1 MDTSSKPLTVMI
13 EKHVPFLAGILEP
26 YANVLYPDT
35 DEITPELL
43 KNVNAMIIRSRTKCN
58 ESLLA
63 DSKCSLIVTATA
75 GTDHIDKEW
84 CSRRGIGVV
93 NCPGSNA
100 PAVAQYVLSSIVR
113 LSNRPLEEYT
123 IGIVGVGNI
132 GGIVER
138 WCRALGMTVLICDPP
153 RQRAEEDRPHYK
165 PCDASAGKSSRW
177 STIDEIAAKSDI
189 ITFHTPLNPAGH
201 PDRTYHLADENFFAS
216 CRRRPVII
224 NASRG
229 AVVDNQALKQALK
242 DGLVSVAALD
252 VWENEPDI
260 DRDLLQL
267 AAIATTHIAGYS
279 HEGKVRASQMALDAV
294 TTFFYLPRLS
304 LQAASAKACAKT
316 VSPLGVMRSY
326 DPMPMTAELKARP
339 EDFEKIRNTYPFRN
353 EAPEGEP
360 AR

>member
-1 MDTSSKPLTVMI
+1 METSSKPLTVMI
-13 EKHVPFLAGILEP
+13 EKHVPFLAGVLEP

-43 KNVNAMIIRSRTKCN
+43 KNVNAMIVRSRTKCN
-58 ESLLA
+58 EALLA
-63 DSKCSLIVTATA
+63 NSKCSLIVTATA

-84 CSRRGIGVV
+84 CGRRGIGVV

-100 PAVAQYVLSSIVR
+100 PAVAQYVLSSVVR
-113 LSNRPLEEYT
+113 LANRPLEQYT

-132 GGIVER
+132 GSIVER
-138 WCRALGMTVLICDPP
+138 WCRALGMNVLVCDPP
-153 RQRAEEDRPHYK
+153 RQRAEEGENK
-165 PCDASAGKSSRW
+165 TAGDSRW
-177 STIDEIAAKSDI
+177 SNLEEIAEMADI
-189 ITFHTPLNPAGH
+189 ITFHTPLNPEGH
-201 PDRTYHLADENFFAS
+201 SDRTWHLADAEFFAS

-242 DGLVSVAALD
+242 EGLVSIAALD
-252 VWENEPDI
+252 VWEGEPKI
-260 DRDLLQL
+260 DRELLDMV
-267 AAIATTHIAGYS
+267 AIATTHIAGYS

-294 TTFFYLPRLS
+294 TNFFYLPRLN
-304 LQAASAKACAKT
+304 LQTASAKACART
-316 VSPLGVMRSY
+316 VSAMGVMRSY
-326 DPMPMTAELKARP
+326 DPMPMTAELKAHP